1 MYYTIKK
8 EKADELREGKTIS
21 YIANK
26 IHYSRQ
32 YTSYIFNGLIK
43 INEATIIKMLSEL
56 AKESKNVNDMLNEKG
71 TDFAINYF
79 FKKEN

>member
-1 MYYTIKK
+1 MYYIIKQ
-8 EKADELREGKTIS
+8 EKTNELREGKTIS
-21 YIANK
+21 YIAKK

-43 INEATIIKMLSEL
+43 INESTIIKILFEL

-71 TDFAINYF
+71 NDFAINYF